1 MGQMNRAGNDA
12 GVGVAT
18 VSDPDPPD
26 TEPRARLGAELRR
39 LRDLAGISGR
49 DLAQRIGISQ
59 SKLSR
64 IEKGNA
70 VPSIPQVLDW
80 AREADASPETLRV
93 LRLLTEAAHSEV
105 DTWRSAL
112 ATRRHLQDEVRER
125 ESAADVVS
133 TFQPSVVPG
142 LLQTAEYAR
151 RVFATFQ
158 LPYAKDD
165 LAAALAA
172 RLDRQLALYD
182 SDRRYEFLIT
192 EAALRLRPGPHRVL
206 LGQLDRISS
215 LSTLDNVSIG
225 VIPNDIEA
233 TTTVPHGFV
242 IYDTGDDDTLVS
254 LELIDASRLIRAPE
268 EIELY
273 RRCWELLGRMA
284 LFGDAAREFL
294 AGLAVEIRGS
304 AGD

>member
-1 MGQMNRAGNDA
+1 MNRAGNDA
-12 GVGVAT
+12 VQAT
-18 VSDPDPPD
+18 GSHP
-26 TEPRARLGAELRR
+26 EASGAESRARLGAELRR
-39 LRDLAGISGR
+39 LRDHAGISGR
-49 DLAQRIGISQ
+49 DMAHRVGISQ

-64 IEKGNA
+64 IESGNA
-70 VPSIPQVLDW
+70 VPSVPQVLDW
-80 AREADASPETLRV
+80 AREVDATPETRRV
-93 LRLLTEAAHSEV
+93 LRRLTEATHSEV

-112 ATRRHLQDEVRER
+112 ESRRHLQDDVRAR
-125 ESAADVVS
+125 ETAAKVVS

-182 SDRRYEFLIT
+182 SERRFEFLVT

-215 LSTLDNVSIG
+215 LSTLGNVSIG
-225 VIPNDIEA
+225 VIPLDVQA

-242 IYDTGDDDTLVS
+242 IYDGDEDALVS
-254 LELIDASRLIRAPE
+254 LELIDASRLVRAPE
-268 EIELY
+268 EIDLY
-273 RRCWELLGRMA
+273 RGCWDLLGRMA
-284 LFGDAAREFL
+284 LFGDDARRFL
-294 AGLAVEIRGS
+294 AELTADIRGS
-304 AGD
+304 VDD